1 MATWTEC
8 APAHQSVKPCKLAQA
23 YLCPAQHLECDSHT
37 PHPTPPHSHSTPS
50 SVPLRELLKL
60 DTHNK
65 IFFGKAGLTLV
76 LRGSL
81 GVKLYAKGG
90 DAAALQ
96 RQ

>member
-1 MATWTEC
+1 M
-8 APAHQSVKPCKLAQA
+8 
-23 YLCPAQHLECDSHT
+23 
-37 PHPTPPHSHSTPS
+37 
-50 SVPLRELLKL
+50 RELLKL

-81 GVKLYAKGG
+81 GVKLHAKGG

-96 RQ
+96 RQREIVADIEVNKLELLGVPWSARLETF